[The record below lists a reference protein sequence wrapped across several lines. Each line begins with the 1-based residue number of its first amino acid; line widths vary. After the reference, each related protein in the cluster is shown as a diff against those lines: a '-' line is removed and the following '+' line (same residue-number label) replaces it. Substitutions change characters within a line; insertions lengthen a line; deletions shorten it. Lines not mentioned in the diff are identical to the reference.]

1 MADALLGTLKEI
13 PHLNPNSRAGEN
25 QCGRERSGFVVAGPG
40 RTDRPAKAR
49 DTALHLASFI
59 REGHLRPGIKLSHSD
74 CRDGDLQILA
84 S

>member
-1 MADALLGTLKEI
+1 MADALLGTLEEI
-13 PHLNPNSRAGEN
+13 SYLGPNSHTDEN
-25 QCGRERSGFVVAGPG
+25 QCGRERGGFVVAGPG

-49 DTALHLASFI
+49 DTALHLASLI
-59 REGHLRPGIKLSHSD
+59 REGHLRPGVKLSHSD